1 MSKFIYNFKGIA
13 RMLMPRSF
21 FQANLSSK
29 IAYIFKGFDEATLEN
44 IAKRVNHYHKIN
56 SPFSLPLPNLLAP
69 SPSQTSKNEQWK
81 KSRLSLQTPRLGFV
95 GDNSPSSLYSSAYYY
110 DSYEWSRYF
119 RDNLLWAY
127 EFGDVNY
134 YLDTPAITKTRP
146 IDSMTE
152 SKGNSNKDFPKES
165 SNKKDDK
172 AKSQSN
178 QNSILL
184 QLDKS
189 RHFLFFKDKIPYTDK
204 KDALIFRG
212 ACFQAHRRKFLEKF
226 FSHVKC
232 DIGDTSGSAHNA
244 EFAKPK
250 ISKEAHLQYK
260 FILSLEG
267 NDVASNLKWLMNSNS
282 LCIMPKPKYESWFM
296 ESKLVSG
303 VHYVETNDEYSD
315 IEDIIEY
322 YLAHESQ
329 AQEII
334 KNAQRHCAK
343 FQNPRIEE
351 ACNLLVLRKYF
362 ALSGQIDITKKE
374 RELFGI

>member
-13 RMLMPRSF
+13 RAFMPRAF
-21 FQANLSSK
+21 FQASLSSK
-29 IAYIFKGFDEATLEN
+29 IARIFKDFDEATLES

-56 SPFSLPLPNLLAP
+56 SSFSLPMPNLLA
-69 SPSQTSKNEQWK
+69 SQTSKGEQWK
-81 KSRLSLQTPRLGFV
+81 KPRLSLQTPSVGFV
-95 GDNSPSSLYSSAYYY
+95 GDNSPSNLYSTVYYY

-146 IDSMTE
+146 IE
-152 SKGNSNKDFPKES
+152 SKAKSKADSVKES
-165 SNKKDDK
+165 SKDFGGESI
-172 AKSQSN
+172 AEGEGESN

-184 QLDKS
+184 QLEKN
-189 RHFLFFKDKIPYTDK
+189 RHFCFFKDKIPYADK
-204 KDALIFRG
+204 KDALVFRG
-212 ACFQAHRRKFLEKF
+212 ACFQEHRNKFLREF
-226 FSHVKC
+226 FHHPKC
-232 DIGDTSGSAHNA
+232 DIGDTSGSAQNA

-250 ISKEAHLQYK
+250 ISKEAHLEYK

-267 NDVASNLKWLMNSNS
+267 NDVASNLKWVMNSNS

-303 VHYVETNDEYSD
+303 VHYAEINDEYSD
-315 IEDIIEY
+315 IESVIEH
-322 YLAHESQ
+322 YLSHENQ

-334 KNAQRHCAK
+334 TNAQKYCAK

-362 ALSGQIDITKKE
+362 ALSGQIDITRE
-374 RELFGI
+374 ECELFGI

>member
-13 RMLMPRSF
+13 RAFIPRAF

-29 IAYIFKGFDEATLEN
+29 ITHIFKDFDEATLQN
-44 IAKRVNHYHKIN
+44 ISKRVNHYHKIN
-56 SPFSLPLPNLLAP
+56 SSFSLPQPNLLA
-69 SPSQTSKNEQWK
+69 SQTSKGNQWK
-81 KSRLSLQTPRLGFV
+81 KPRLSLQTPSIGFV
-95 GDNSPSSLYSSAYYY
+95 GDNSPSNLYSTVYYY

-146 IDSMTE
+146 IDSCDLME
-152 SKGNSNKDFPKES
+152 QDFSKDFVESNKT
-165 SNKKDDK
+165 SNDEIT
-172 AKSQSN
+172 ANSQAHSN

-184 QLDKS
+184 QLDKN
-189 RHFLFFKDKIPYTDK
+189 RHFCFFKDKIPYTDK

-212 ACFQAHRRKFLEKF
+212 ACFQEHRNKFLKEF
-226 FSHVKC
+226 FHHPKC
-232 DIGDTSGSAHNA
+232 DIGDTSGNAHNA
-244 EFAKPK
+244 EFAKQK
-250 ISKEAHLQYK
+250 ISKEAHLEYK

-267 NDVASNLKWLMNSNS
+267 NDVASNLKWVMNSNS

-296 ESKLVSG
+296 ESKLIPN
-303 VHYVETNDEYSD
+303 VHYAEINDEYSNVAD
-315 IEDIIEY
+315 VIEH
-322 YLAHESQ
+322 YLAHQNQ
-329 AQEII
+329 ALEII
-334 KNAQRHCAK
+334 QNAQQYCAE

-362 ALSGQIDITKKE
+362 GLSGQIDITKQE